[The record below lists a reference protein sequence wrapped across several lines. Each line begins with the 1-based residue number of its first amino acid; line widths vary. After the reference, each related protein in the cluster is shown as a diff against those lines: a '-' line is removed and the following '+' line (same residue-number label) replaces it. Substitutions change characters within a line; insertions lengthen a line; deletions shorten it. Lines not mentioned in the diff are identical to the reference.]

1 MKKEEFTNGIEN
13 FIIEEV
19 AKHCKEVGKCAN
31 KILQD
36 ESLKKSISTILGNV
50 DALYFKIDNG
60 AFEQKV
66 ESEEMET
73 HYRIR
78 TSRYKRKKMEQVGL
92 SALGNRRRR
101 QLETAQKALDKY
113 KEHAELLKKRKLWYK
128 TKEI

>member
-50 DALYFKIDNG
+50 DALYFKISNST
-60 AFEQKV
+60 FEHKG
-66 ESEEMET
+66 ESEKMK
-73 HYRIR
+73 
-78 TSRYKRKKMEQVGL
+78 YKLLEEPKITYVNPQKRVPKVLIRKKRIEL
-92 SALGNRRRR
+92 A
-101 QLETAQKALDKY
+101 KKY
-113 KEHAELLKKRKLWYK
+113 IESIEHQNKHLQNH
-128 TKEI
+128 